1 VLTREE
7 VLHIARLAR
16 LALSDA
22 EVERMAAD
30 LGHILDHIQR
40 LNALDTAA
48 IPPTA
53 QVADL
58 VNVWREDVLEPGLT
72 REAALAAA
80 PVRAGGHFKVKAI
93 QE

>member
-1 VLTREE
+1 MLTRAE

-16 LALSDA
+16 LGLSDA
-22 EVERMAAD
+22 EVEQLAQQ
-30 LGHILDHIQR
+30 LGHILEHIDK

-53 QVADL
+53 QVAEL
-58 VNVWREDVLEPGLT
+58 VNVWRHDAVRPGLAQ
-72 REAALAAA
+72 EAALESA
-80 PVRAGGHFKVKAI
+80 PVRAGDYFKVKAI

>member
-1 VLTREE
+1 VLTRAE

-16 LALSDA
+16 LGLSDA
-22 EVERMAAD
+22 EVDQLAQQ
-30 LGHILDHIQR
+30 LGHILEHINK

-58 VNVWREDVLEPGLT
+58 VNVWRDDAVRPGLAQ
-72 REAALAAA
+72 EAVLAAA
-80 PVRAGGHFKVKAI
+80 PVRAGDYFKVKAI

>member
-1 VLTREE
+1 MLTRAE

-16 LALSDA
+16 LGLSDA
-22 EVERMAAD
+22 EVDKLAEQ
-30 LGHILDHIQR
+30 LGHILEHINK

-58 VNVWREDVLEPGLT
+58 VNVWRDDAVRPGLAQ
-72 REAALAAA
+72 EAVLAAA
-80 PVRAGGHFKVKAI
+80 PVRAGDYFKVKAI

>member
-1 VLTREE
+1 MLSKAD

-16 LALSDA
+16 LGLSDA
-22 EVERMAAD
+22 EVEQMAAQ
-30 LGHILDHIQR
+30 LAHILEHISK
-40 LNALDTAA
+40 LNALDTGA

-58 VNVWREDVLEPGLT
+58 VDVLRPDVVRPGLT

-80 PVRAGGHFKVKAI
+80 PVRHGEYFKVKAI